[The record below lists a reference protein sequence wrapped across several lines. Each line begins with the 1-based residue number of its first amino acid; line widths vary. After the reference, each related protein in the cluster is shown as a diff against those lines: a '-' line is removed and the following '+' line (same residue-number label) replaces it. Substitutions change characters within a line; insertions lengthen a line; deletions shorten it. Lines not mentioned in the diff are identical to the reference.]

1 MAEGKVTSVV
11 FSGAPAR
18 GASAWSKLMRRKV
31 GKSQLHFI
39 KTVSIYIN
47 LTQTVTN
54 TGNVPSFHPRVRRQ
68 RQAGLRK
75 RRHRRIATSRRQSAA
90 RVPLPVR
97 NRRAAGSQRTRRS
110 TPLPSGA
117 DPNTPFDSPSD
128 EYLIGPIPMAYE

>member
-1 MAEGKVTSVV
+1 MADGKVTSVV

-54 TGNVPSFHPRVRRQ
+54 TGNVPSFDGLAR

-75 RRHRRIATSRRQSAA
+75 RRRRR
-90 RVPLPVR
+90 
-97 NRRAAGSQRTRRS
+97 RRS
-110 TPLPSGA
+110 AVS
-117 DPNTPFDSPSD
+117 
-128 EYLIGPIPMAYE
+128 